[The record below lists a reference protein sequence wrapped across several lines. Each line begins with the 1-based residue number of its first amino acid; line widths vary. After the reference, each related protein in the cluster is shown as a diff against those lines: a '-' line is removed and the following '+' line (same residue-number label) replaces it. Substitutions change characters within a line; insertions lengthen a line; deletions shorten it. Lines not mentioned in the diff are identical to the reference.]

1 MLRFLANLQLER
13 FTFWAG
19 FLAGSLFW
27 WLFTRL
33 RPALPGAWERMR
45 AQFST
50 ARQGITVNPEER
62 YRRDV
67 LRQAQRAHLASVFFS
82 LDEILI
88 PPRLLAPPPPLEPGI
103 EQHESLIFNTVLP
116 YLPDCPELGSTF
128 NAPQLSLVEAL
139 QGGANLAVVGKPGTG
154 KSVALAHLASI
165 LARQEGSTGVLAGMT
180 PYLVHAADI
189 LPIPSRFT
197 ALEIIIEAISTNVST
212 LTLPRLSAYIR
223 STFANESALLLLDG
237 LDELPPDQ
245 VDQVV
250 ELLGYLLETYPK
262 ARIVAAVSPEYL
274 GGLTRLGF
282 MVVPLATWN
291 DQDRQNFILKWSDLW
306 TSFIAREKDRQK
318 VDILLLNNW
327 LVNASPVSTPLEL
340 TLHVWAAYAGDVLG
354 ASSSQLIESYLLR
367 MTTQIQKA
375 RPVLERLAAQIA
387 LTANP
392 VLTFKEAEKWV
403 PSDAAQVS
411 PFGDIPFSDET
422 LTEDPEQSISETVQV
437 GSDLPIVDEALETA
451 NPEPPPSKIGMQK
464 AAAREISPSQRL
476 LDDLISAGIL
486 VNRRNSRLSFVH
498 PLISGYLAGTALAS
512 SGGLEQLY
520 HQPDWSGKYLALRY
534 LSSWNDISG
543 AVQQMLDNEQDPL
556 YRTLIITA
564 EWLRDAPAKTAWR
577 PLVLRRLTNLVQ
589 QEALPMSTRTRGMVA
604 MALSADP
611 GVPVLFRQQL
621 EHPLDSMRELAALGC
636 GLAVDAKA
644 VKPLTNLL
652 NDSVIEV
659 RLAAILAL
667 SRIGTKSAM
676 EAIATVLL
684 SGSETMRRAAAEGLS
699 MQPEEG
705 YPALEEGS
713 QMEDL
718 LVRRAAVYG
727 LAQINESWSRELLT
741 KLQVEDEQWV
751 VRSAATEALENLT
764 RPNPRIPHPHP
775 ELAQTPWLVAFA
787 GRLGMGIAPGKPALQ
802 LVMQAAKA
810 GNDDERLAALQYLAY
825 HGGEEALASI
835 YQLYFSDNPED
846 AEAAYQALWTL
857 AVSGIRLPAP
867 QQFGLGVN

>member
-13 FTFWAG
+13 YTFWAG
-19 FLAGSLFW
+19 FLAGSLLW
-27 WLFTRL
+27 WLLTRL
-33 RPALPGAWERMR
+33 RPWLPGAWRGLR

-50 ARQGITVNPEER
+50 ARQGMTVNPEER

-82 LDEILI
+82 LDEILVE
-88 PPRLLAPPPPLEPGI
+88 PRLLAPPPPLEPGS
-103 EQHESLIFNTVLP
+103 EQHESLIYNTVLP
-116 YLPDCPELGSTF
+116 YLPDCPELGGTYH
-128 NAPQLSLVEAL
+128 APQLSLVEAL
-139 QGGANLAVVGKPGTG
+139 QGGANLAVVGKPGMG
-154 KSVALAHLASI
+154 KSVALAYLASI
-165 LARQEGSTGVLAGMT
+165 LARQEASTGVLAGMT

-189 LPIPSRFT
+189 LPIPSRFN
-197 ALEIIIEAISTNVST
+197 ALEIISEAISTNVSA
-212 LTLPRLSAYIR
+212 LTLPRLSGFIR
-223 STFANESALLLLDG
+223 STFTNESALLLLDG

-245 VDQVV
+245 FDQVV
-250 ELLGYLLETYPK
+250 DLLGNLLETYPK
-262 ARIVAAVSPEYL
+262 VRIVAAVSPEYL

-306 TSFIAREKDRQK
+306 TSYIAREKDRQK

-327 LVNASPVSTPLEL
+327 LVNAAPAFTPLEL

-354 ASSSQLIESYLLR
+354 ASSSQAIESYLLR
-367 MTTQIQKA
+367 MTTQTQKA
-375 RPVLERLAAQIA
+375 RPVLEKLAAQIA

-411 PFGDIPFSDET
+411 PFGDTPFSVDPLAEG
-422 LTEDPEQSISETVQV
+422 PEQTAGDTTEA
-437 GSDLPIVDEALETA
+437 GPDLPVVDEALETA
-451 NPEPPPSKIGMQK
+451 NTEPSPSKNGKQK
-464 AAAREISPSQRL
+464 AATREISPSQRL
-476 LDDLISAGIL
+476 LDDLISAGLL

-498 PLISGYLAGTALAS
+498 PVIAGYLAGTALAS
-512 SGGLEQLY
+512 SGGVEQLY
-520 HQPDWSGKYLALRY
+520 HQPEWSGKYLALRY

-543 AVQQMLDNEQDPL
+543 AVQQMLDSEQDPL
-556 YRTLIITA
+556 YRKLITSA

-577 PLVLRRLTNLVQ
+577 PLVLRKLSTLVQ
-589 QEALPMSTRTRGMVA
+589 QEALPMSTRIRGMVA

-611 GVPVLFRQQL
+611 GVPVLFRQHL
-621 EHPLDSMRELAALGC
+621 EHPLDSMRELGALGC
-636 GLAVDAKA
+636 GLALDTKA
-644 VKPLTNLL
+644 VKLLTNLL

-718 LVRRAAVYG
+718 LVRRATVYG
-727 LAQINESWSRELLT
+727 LAQINEPWSRELLT

-751 VRSAATEALENLT
+751 VRSAATEALEGLT
-764 RPNPRIPHPHP
+764 HPNPRIPRPHP

-787 GRLGMGIAPGKPALQ
+787 GRLGMGVAPGRPALQ
-802 LVMQAAKA
+802 LVLQAARA
-810 GNDDERLAALQYLAY
+810 GNDDERLAALQYLAN
-825 HGGEEALASI
+825 HGGEEALAPI
-835 YQLYFSDNPED
+835 YQMYFSANPED
-846 AEAAYQALWTL
+846 AEAAYRALWIL
-857 AVSGIRLPAP
+857 AASGIRLPAP
-867 QQFGLGVN
+867 QQFGLGV